1 MPEEGGDNN
10 LTAVKM
16 DERCLSL
23 IQMVWSVL
31 ASVPGTVWAGG
42 VCPL

>member
-16 DERCLSL
+16 DEDCLL
-23 IQMVWSVL
+23 LTQMVCSVL
-31 ASVPGTVWAGG
+31 ASVPGAVWAGR